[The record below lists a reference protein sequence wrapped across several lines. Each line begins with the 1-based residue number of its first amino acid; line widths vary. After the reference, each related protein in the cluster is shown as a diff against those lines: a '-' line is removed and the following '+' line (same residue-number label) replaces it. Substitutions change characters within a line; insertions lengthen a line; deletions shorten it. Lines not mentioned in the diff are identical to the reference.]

1 MESGGS
7 VCVWW
12 RWFGWFRDSQ
22 IVSGADDLPT
32 TVVPSNHTPTW
43 DSERDWCVPRIAPRI
58 LCTNC
63 SGGCSLSLSA
73 PDVMVFLHREYS
85 AFGKFLEKWA
95 SCCGDDSE
103 ATTLRDQAAAS
114 RVTAAAIQ
122 LALNT
127 HLWSEELGHYVAY
140 DVKRKVQ
147 VTNRTFLMAFPMYDG
162 LCTPE
167 QAAKCLEQL
176 QAREFSACPTVHVLM
191 CAVTETRHVDGLG
204 RAVHLKPG

>member
-43 DSERDWCVPRIAPRI
+43 DSERDWCVP
-58 LCTNC
+58 
-63 SGGCSLSLSA
+63 
-73 PDVMVFLHREYS
+73 REYS